1 MTAQEAAKLAQ
12 QAAAL
17 EESRKEAREAAKNPK
32 GSATPKPKAST
43 PKKDEPSLEGFD
55 FFTRPQYA
63 VLRSALRRSE
73 AKLVG
78 QRRLDD
84 GSMAYVGLDSN
95 GKVIRSGQIAP
106 NVDYPSKGQS

>member
-17 EESRKEAREAAKNPK
+17 EESRKQAREAKKSPA
-32 GSATPKPKAST
+32 KPKAST
-43 PKKDEPSLEGFD
+43 PKKNDGPDLSGFD
-55 FFTRPQYA
+55 FFTRQQYA

-78 QRRLDD
+78 QQRLDD
-84 GSMAYVGLDSN
+84 GTMAYVALDKD
-95 GKVIRSGQIAP
+95 GKVVRQGRIDPG
-106 NVDYPSKGQS
+106 VDYPSKGQS